1 MTFFSNIVSS
11 LKQVYI
17 ITIIIIIVT
26 WMNMLV

>member
-26 WMNMLV
+26 GMNMLV